1 MVEWQFK
8 ERIAEVSRQHENF
21 KNDSDYEL
29 MQLLIDVRN
38 DPNTIAYKRVNDF
51 LLETTAKAY
60 GKNHTIDAINNDIP
74 LRDGLI
80 LHSKEII
87 PKEIMKAYQADPT
100 KRETRAAMFSNLGS
114 GLKAPNFVLS
124 ENSDNLMNYLD
135 NSIEYHSEAQVE
147 EKNEVENVI
156 LTLTSKLTN
165 EPEHRDYLSRNFDN
179 FENTIRSIGRIGLT
193 EKVLRATG
201 IDSLEELME
210 SLN

>member
-100 KRETRAAMFSNLGS
+100 KRETRAAMFSNLGK
-114 GLKAPNFVLS
+114 GINPVNFVLE
-124 ENSDNLMNYLD
+124 ENSENLMNYLD
-135 NSIEYHSEAQVE
+135 NSIEYHAEAQGD
-147 EKNEVENVI
+147 EKKEVERI
-156 LTLTSKLTN
+156 ISGLTSMLTN
-165 EPEHRDYLSRNFDN
+165 KPAHRDYLSRNFDN
-179 FENTIRSIGRIGLT
+179 FENTISGIGRIGLT

>member
-8 ERIAEVSRQHENF
+8 ERMAEVSRQHENF

-38 DPNTIAYKRVNDF
+38 DSNASAYNRVNDF
-51 LLETTAKAY
+51 LLETTARAY
-60 GKNHTIDAINNDIP
+60 GKNHTIDAINNDTP

-87 PKEIMKAYQADPT
+87 PKELMNAYQADPT
-100 KRETRAAMFSNLGS
+100 NRENRAAMFANLGK
-114 GLKAPNFVLS
+114 GLNPLNFVLE

-135 NSIEYHSEAQVE
+135 NSIAYHSEAQDEEKKGVE
-147 EKNEVENVI
+147 EMILQLTNI
-156 LTLTSKLTN
+156 LTNK
-165 EPEHRDYLSRNFDN
+165 PAHRDYLSRNFDN
-179 FENTIRSIGRIGLT
+179 FENTISGIGRIGLT
-193 EKVLRATG
+193 DRVTGEIG
-201 IDSLEELME
+201 IDLENLME